1 MTEVKVKIA
10 DKNKLVGAMAR
21 GLAAEIGDF
30 RSVSGATDG
39 RLEIYGFLTFHFQS
53 EDHAQQFR
61 KAISDY
67 LGMHGAHVA
76 D

>member
-1 MTEVKVKIA
+1 MTEVKVRID
-10 DKNKLVGAMAR
+10 DKNTFVGAMAR
-21 GLAAEIGDF
+21 ALADKIGGHQT
-30 RSVSGATDG
+30 VSGATDG

-53 EDHAQQFR
+53 EHKAQQFR

-67 LGMHGAHVA
+67 LGVHGAVA